1 MLDPQGEV
9 GPGAAG
15 GIEGLTEG
23 WGPASARSL
32 KASGF
37 QKGRGLRQ
45 VWPKARGQWLRV
57 CQDQGCKSP
66 AGLSTGP
73 SRALGLVTR
82 RTPTPPGPSLPQG
95 EAALRSGWRTRR
107 PPRCVRQPA
116 RGASAPSRRAACS
129 SCITLAE
136 TDVTVGCWEGR
147 AGPGQRPSSDTC
159 TWNRDALW
167 ALATVRKGEEKS
179 TSKGTKMPRIQ
190 VKYKITSIKLK
201 PSA

>member
-1 MLDPQGEV
+1 MKARLDPQGEV

-23 WGPASARSL
+23 WEPASARSL

-45 VWPKARGQWLRV
+45 VWPKARGQWLHI

-95 EAALRSGWRTRR
+95 EAALRSGWRTRG
-107 PPRCVRQPA
+107 PQRCVRQPA

-129 SCITLAE
+129 SCITLAKICYR
-136 TDVTVGCWEGR
+136 GLLGGKGR
-147 AGPGQRPSSDTC
+147 ARPEAILRHLHLEQRCSLGAGYSQERRREVYFQGNKDAQDT
-159 TWNRDALW
+159 
-167 ALATVRKGEEKS
+167 S
-179 TSKGTKMPRIQ
+179 
-190 VKYKITSIKLK
+190 
-201 PSA
+201 